1 MRQFHLYN
9 IEILKQYQLITNR
22 YGREDLSFPLLVSP
36 KLLNNDG
43 KILYI
48 GQETNTWGKNLDD
61 HQVVE
66 NLETLYEQFLKGGA
80 TNRPFWKFLKP
91 LLTKEL
97 YEEVVWSNLL
107 LCGKKDTLGTPE
119 LPQEL
124 ITLSIDYLCQL
135 YEEAN
140 PSLVLIASSSRFPYN
155 EIVERFLQRIG
166 VLLSGYPTRQ
176 HPYTVD
182 KEEKVLWTYH
192 PKYLYMSK
200 NCVKVQEKC
209 KQILLK

>member
-1 MRQFHLYN
+1 M
-9 IEILKQYQLITNR
+9 
-22 YGREDLSFPLLVSP
+22 
-36 KLLNNDG
+36 
-43 KILYI
+43 YI

-61 HQVVE
+61 HQVIE

-140 PSLVLIASSSRFPYN
+140 PSLVLITSSSRFPYN

-166 VLLSGYPTRQ
+166 VLLSSYPTRQ